1 MLVAR
6 APPMPTYL
14 YCLLSDTSGVSAPT
28 LRGLD
33 GTPVRVVDAGPVVA
47 WVSDLDEAAVSVSVE
62 RVRAH
67 DAVVRA
73 VLEMHTPLPARFG
86 QTFPDDAALGT
97 AVERRREALL
107 QAVARVWGTVEMT
120 VRALLDPSPAAGGN
134 PLTGESG
141 REYLAWLR
149 ERQRAE
155 REARAQADF
164 LHKRISDAVLGTVR
178 EEARA
183 APARSS
189 ACSLSVSHLVP
200 RDAVTAYRL
209 TIRAL
214 IESDPQ
220 LRLMV
225 SGPWAPYSFA
235 ELRSV

>member
-1 MLVAR
+1 MT
-6 APPMPTYL
+6 TYL
-14 YCLLSDTSGVSAPT
+14 YCLSEASGVNVPS

-33 GTPVRVVDAGPVVA
+33 GAPVRAVDAGPLRA
-47 WVSDLDEAAVSVSVE
+47 WVSDLDEAAVMVSVD

-67 DAVVRA
+67 DVVVRA
-73 VLEMHTPLPARFG
+73 VLETQTPLPARFG
-86 QTFPDDAALGT
+86 QTFPDDTALRT

-107 QAVARVWGTVEMT
+107 QAAARVRGTVEMT

-134 PLTGESG
+134 ALTGESG
-141 REYLAWLR
+141 REYLAGLR
-149 ERQRAE
+149 ERQRVE
-155 REARAQADF
+155 RQARSQADF

-183 APARSS
+183 PARSS

-200 RDAVTAYRL
+200 RDAVTGYRL

-235 ELRSV
+235 ELRGV

>member
-1 MLVAR
+1 MA
-6 APPMPTYL
+6 TYL
-14 YCLLSDTSGVSAPT
+14 YCLLTEASRESVPR
-28 LRGLD
+28 LRGLE
-33 GTPVRVVDAGPVVA
+33 GAP
-47 WVSDLDEAAVSVSVE
+47 
-62 RVRAH
+62 
-67 DAVVRA
+67 VRA

-107 QAVARVWGTVEMT
+107 RALARVRGAVEMT
-120 VRALLDPSPAAGGN
+120 VRALLDPAPVALGPA
-134 PLTGESG
+134 PPGESG

-149 ERQRAE
+149 KRERKERA
-155 REARAQADF
+155 ARAQADF
-164 LHKRISDAVLGTVR
+164 LHRRISDAVLGVVR

-183 APARSS
+183 PAQSS

-200 RDAVTAYRL
+200 RDAVTNYRL

-214 IESDPQ
+214 TEGGPQ

-235 ELRSV
+235 ELRGV

>member
-1 MLVAR
+1 
-6 APPMPTYL
+6 
-14 YCLLSDTSGVSAPT
+14 
-28 LRGLD
+28 
-33 GTPVRVVDAGPVVA
+33 
-47 WVSDLDEAAVSVSVE
+47 
-62 RVRAH
+62 
-67 DAVVRA
+67 
-73 VLEMHTPLPARFG
+73 
-86 QTFPDDAALGT
+86 
-97 AVERRREALL
+97 
-107 QAVARVWGTVEMT
+107 MT
-120 VRALLDPSPAAGGN
+120 VRALLDPPPASGRSA
-134 PLTGESG
+134 PTGESG

-149 ERQRAE
+149 KRERKERA
-155 REARAQADF
+155 ARAQADF
-164 LHKRISDAVLGTVR
+164 LHRRISDAVLGMVR
-178 EEARA
+178 EEAR